1 MVLPQEWIS
10 FLLFFLCI
18 MLRLSAIALGV
29 INLTI
34 LDFMMIFVGFL
45 FLFLVIVG
53 IWVNLRAPRLI
64 P

>member
-1 MVLPQEWIS
+1 
-10 FLLFFLCI
+10 

-45 FLFLVIVG
+45 FLFLVILG

-64 P
+64 PEVLKLTIK